1 MNIGANRQMMIYIP
15 FYRISGASSND
26 DEKNM
31 NHGFDNII
39 VSYQRSQ
46 IFQYFCNDCH
56 ENGCDQCVG
65 DTSIFERKFLIFL

>member
-39 VSYQRSQ
+39 VSY
-46 IFQYFCNDCH
+46 
-56 ENGCDQCVG
+56 
-65 DTSIFERKFLIFL
+65 